1 MDDYDNNGDGDG
13 DSSEGDNVY
22 SDLSSVHNYYKSGY
36 AHQKDYKYLEQV
48 FL

>member
-1 MDDYDNNGDGDG
+1 MDDYDHNGDHDG

-36 AHQKDYKYLEQV
+36 AYRKDYRYLE
-48 FL
+48 LALL